1 MYMAAYKVTT
11 KKTSSQPAG
20 LTKVFVQSSTPN
32 LNQLKEWLLKEHGV
46 KSGAGT
52 SDFIIERQ

>member
-1 MYMAAYKVTT
+1 MATYKVTT

-20 LTKVFVQSSTPN
+20 LTKVFVQNSTPS
-32 LNQLKEWLLKEHGV
+32 LSQLKEWLLKEYNV

-52 SDFIIERQ
+52 SDFIIERS

>member
-1 MYMAAYKVTT
+1 MATYKVTT

-20 LTKVFVQSSTPN
+20 LTKVFVQNSTPN

>member
-1 MYMAAYKVTT
+1 MNSYRVTT

-20 LTKVFVQSSTPN
+20 LTKVFAQVDKPT
-32 LNQLKEWLLKEHGV
+32 LTQLKEWLLKEYNV

-52 SDFIIERQ
+52 SDFIIEKL